1 MGTDSPKMT
10 CFRLKVQPLLERLLR
25 APRVGRVSGL
35 CQHFFVFLREREILP
50 LRVGRVFAIANV
62 GGNCDGLLSREGRV
76 PPRSTASYFCRR
88 NRGRVPLIERMGRGG
103 THSCP
108 VITYWVAGASGNR
121 VDRIFAHLLRPL

>member
-62 GGNCDGLLSREGRV
+62 GGNCDGLLSRE
-76 PPRSTASYFCRR
+76 
-88 NRGRVPLIERMGRGG
+88 
-103 THSCP
+103 
-108 VITYWVAGASGNR
+108 VAGGWQTDPITCILAFYEITEINDSGSR
-121 VDRIFAHLLRPL
+121 YLGAAWL